1 MCTVIV
7 HVPASADEP
16 TRLLAVRDEDPGR
29 PWNPV
34 GPWWPD
40 TYPGVVGV
48 RDARAG
54 GAWLAADA
62 EGRRLAVLLNR
73 EDVEGLPDEG
83 LESRGGVV
91 LEAVAGRTPA
101 EPPRTHGFNLVE
113 VEGPKVVVTTWDGDV
128 LRTTELAPG
137 THMIAHDDVD
147 DEATP
152 RIAHWLTPFADA
164 HAAREERD
172 AHASREERNAQAARE
187 ARDAAAPIDWFD
199 PWFALLEASADL
211 PPTDDRAIIRDNRP
225 LGYPTLS
232 LLMCAATIGPDGVDV
247 ACGAF
252 DEPGHWNALT
262 LA

>member
-7 HVPASADEP
+7 HVPQAADDP
-16 TRLLAVRDEDPGR
+16 VRLLAVRDEDPGR
-29 PWNPV
+29 PWDPV

-62 EGRRLAVLLNR
+62 DSRRLAVLLNR
-73 EDVEGLPDEG
+73 KDIEDLPEEG

-91 LEAVAGRTPA
+91 LEAVAGRAPG
-101 EPPRTHGFNLVE
+101 ERPPTHGFNLVE
-113 VEGPKVVVTTWDGDV
+113 VEGASVVVTTWDGGA
-128 LRTTELAPG
+128 LRTARLEPG

-152 RIAHWLTPFADA
+152 RIAHWLTTFADA
-164 HAAREERD
+164 HAK
-172 AHASREERNAQAARE
+172 SPQG
-187 ARDAAAPIDWFD
+187 DAAAPIDWFA

-232 LLMCAATIGPDGVDV
+232 LLMCAATIGPDGVEV
-247 ACGAF
+247 AYGAF